1 MFGESDLA
9 NNKKLYTWD
18 APEMGDVLQSNL
30 MALAYSLA
38 RSFEDEGG
46 RLSKEDVQHQLDIL
60 TAGRQSKSR
69 MAAVL
74 FETHN
79 RSLARLKNQYLTSKD
94 AQTPGTERSWKDYQ
108 AFIRTGPLLIRT
120 YKGVTGAGFWVDVIG
135 PDGKAVV
142 DEKTGKRKRRFAV
155 LDGATWPAGS

>member
-1 MFGESDLA
+1 
-9 NNKKLYTWD
+9 
-18 APEMGDVLQSNL
+18 
-30 MALAYSLA
+30 
-38 RSFEDEGG
+38 
-46 RLSKEDVQHQLDIL
+46 
-60 TAGRQSKSR
+60 